1 MNSFENDYAKT
12 VVATVMGKPVTQ
24 GELSKAFD
32 VVANKANWKMPIDCD
47 VTLKSHREMA
57 MISKAVVFFT
67 GSVAKFTAVA
77 LLGSKCR
84 YRVTAAG
91 YYATIGA

>member
-1 MNSFENDYAKT
+1 MEFTKT

-24 GELSKAFD
+24 GQLSEAFD
-32 VVANKANWKMPIDCD
+32 RVADKANWKNKIDAVVD
-47 VTLKSHREMA
+47 LNDQEMA
-57 MISKAVVFFT
+57 MISEAVVFFT
-67 GSVAKFTAVA
+67 GSVAKFAPRNGAA
-77 LLGSKCR
+77 LPKCR